1 MLYYLPRIID
11 AILHD
16 KLALFFV
23 MRLIFFYLCL
33 KYISNIDMQKKMF
46 HQQYLSESSNYAFTE
61 KPEITIFVQ
70 INIFHMFPFARN
82 EIS

>member
-16 KLALFFV
+16 KLE
-23 MRLIFFYLCL
+23 RLIFFYLCL
-33 KYISNIDMQKKMF
+33 KYISNVNMQKKMF
-46 HQQYLSESSNYAFTE
+46 HQQYLSESSNYAFTG
-61 KPEITIFVQ
+61 KPKITIFVQ

>member
-16 KLALFFV
+16 KLELFV

-33 KYISNIDMQKKMF
+33 KYISNVDMQKKMS
-46 HQQYLSESSNYAFTE
+46 HQQYLSESSNYAFTG
-61 KPEITIFVQ
+61 KPKITIFVQ
-70 INIFHMFPFARN
+70 INIFLMFPFARN

>member
-16 KLALFFV
+16 KLE
-23 MRLIFFYLCL
+23 RLIFFYLCL
-33 KYISNIDMQKKMF
+33 KYISNVDMQKKMS

-61 KPEITIFVQ
+61 KPEITIFRQ
-70 INIFHMFPFARN
+70 INIFPVFPFPRN

>member
-1 MLYYLPRIID
+1 MLYYLPSIID
-11 AILHD
+11 FSVRI
-16 KLALFFV
+16 FFV

-33 KYISNIDMQKKMF
+33 KYISNVNMQKKMF
-46 HQQYLSESSNYAFTE
+46 YQQYLSESSNYAFTE
-61 KPEITIFVQ
+61 KAELTIFVQ

>member
-1 MLYYLPRIID
+1 MLYYLPRISVVIF
-11 AILHD
+11 HD
-16 KLALFFV
+16 ELE
-23 MRLIFFYLCL
+23 RLIFFYLCL

-61 KPEITIFVQ
+61 KPEITIFLQ
-70 INIFHMFPFARN
+70 INIFLMFPFARN